1 MQLDTARQWSAL
13 ATISFLPCKKEC
25 WFGSVVVVPHPLHA
39 GLPSFR
45 RRVISSTRDALLQA
59 VQVSTRCSQPP
70 GARCAT
76 PSHQLTVTRYPS
88 RPGLD
93 ALLQAAGLLVTSAP
107 ARELQTHHTRGHRVW
122 RTPIARATVCFID
135 IQNIGGHRPPP
146 DIGVETPSRLLV
158 YPSARHTVTLGQT
171 HIWK

>member
-13 ATISFLPCKKEC
+13 ATISFVPCKKEC
-25 WFGSVVVVPHPLHA
+25 WLGSVVVVPHPLHA

-107 ARELQTHHTRGHRVW
+107 ARELQTHHTKGHRVW
-122 RTPIARATVCFID
+122 
-135 IQNIGGHRPPP
+135 
-146 DIGVETPSRLLV
+146 
-158 YPSARHTVTLGQT
+158 
-171 HIWK
+171 